1 MNYLLNFNGEKYSET
16 VKKLFRVRK
25 CMKNLKSNIA
35 VVAIGGNAL
44 SAGLSTIKEQTARAQ
59 KAANLVKMLVNH
71 NLNVVVVH
79 GNGPQVGVAYLKELA
94 GLKENLP
101 PLNLAYCDALT
112 QAEIGS
118 MLELAI
124 INSINAER
132 PDFEVLTIVTQVEV
146 KKDDP
151 AFRNPVKP
159 VGPFYSRHE
168 IKELHSRFPDW
179 VIKHEPGR
187 GYRRV
192 VPSPAPVKVFASSS
206 IPDAFRT
213 AQVIIAGGGGGIPV
227 VRNPDNTFDMVDA
240 VVDKDKTAVQIALD
254 IGASFLFML
263 TGVPQV
269 AVNFGKPEQAFLS
282 IVTVD
287 QMKKYLAQGHFPP
300 GSMGPKVEAAIR
312 FVEGTGGE
320 AIITDSQH
328 IEAALARKAG
338 TVVVGKYRQL
348 ELFDFGERA

>member
-1 MNYLLNFNGEKYSET
+1 MINSD
-16 VKKLFRVRK
+16 
-25 CMKNLKSNIA
+25 SHIA

-44 SAGLSTIKEQTARAQ
+44 SEGLSSMEEQMTRAQ
-59 KAANLVKMLVNH
+59 KAANLVKILVKH
-71 NLNVVVVH
+71 GLNVVVVH
-79 GNGPQVGVAYLKELA
+79 GNGPQVGVAYLKQLA

-124 INSINAER
+124 INSINTEH
-132 PDFEVLTIVTQVEV
+132 PDFEVLTIITQVEV
-146 KKDDP
+146 NKDDP
-151 AFRNPVKP
+151 AFRDPVKP
-159 VGPFYSRHE
+159 VGPCYSREEMQDLHE
-168 IKELHSRFPDW
+168 RFPDW
-179 VIKHEPGR
+179 TVKHEPGR
-187 GYRRV
+187 GFRRV

-227 VRNPDNTFDMVDA
+227 VRNADNTFDMVDA

-269 AVNFGKPEQAFLS
+269 AIHYHTPKQSFLGR
-282 IVTVD
+282 VPVARMR
-287 QMKKYLAQGHFPP
+287 QYLDQGHFPP

-328 IEAALARKAG
+328 VEAALEKQAG
-338 TVVVGKYRQL
+338 TIVVSDGKNL
-348 ELFDFGERA
+348 